1 MPNWTAFRSGEAT
14 LAVTTSIIGKTLP
27 YSGVFGQAFFPIS
40 SSFESTPWRSY

>member
-27 YSGVFGQAFFPIS
+27 YSGVFGQAFF
-40 SSFESTPWRSY
+40 SYFFFF